1 MRSERSQYIFPLT
14 DTLGVAQAE
23 WPSAELLQV
32 ALFNPF
38 VMSNATPA
46 DTCRGSVGMWI
57 DWKEESEEE
66 EEEEDRGE
74 GGRGCEDPCKGWRVL
89 CSDSDSTYDCTSCT
103 AVGFH

>member
-38 VMSNATPA
+38 VMPTQRRPSP
-46 DTCRGSVGMWI
+46 VGAALGCGLIGRSWS
-57 DWKEESEEE
+57 W
-66 EEEEDRGE
+66 EEDRVE
-74 GGRGCEDPCKGWRVL
+74 GGGVVKTLVKAGESFARTL
-89 CSDSDSTYDCTSCT
+89 ILLMIASCT
-103 AVGFH
+103 AVGIH